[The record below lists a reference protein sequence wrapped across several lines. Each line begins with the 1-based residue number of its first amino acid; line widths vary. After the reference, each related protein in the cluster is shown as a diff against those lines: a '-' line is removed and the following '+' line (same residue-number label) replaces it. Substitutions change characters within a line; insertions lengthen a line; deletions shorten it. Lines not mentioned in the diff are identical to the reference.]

1 MKLRRN
7 ETVVVVRGKD
17 RGKQGRV
24 ITVDPKHARAVVE
37 GVNVI
42 KKHVRPSPT
51 VRQAGIVEIPGS
63 VDVGKLKLVCP
74 ACGKSA
80 RLGFRVIKF
89 DEGGESRRRK
99 IRVCKGG
106 EEELE

>member
-7 ETVVVVRGKD
+7 DDVVVVRGKD
-17 RGKQGRV
+17 RGKRGRV
-24 ITVDPKHARAVVE
+24 MSVDPKHSRIVVE

-63 VDVGKLKLVCP
+63 ISTAKVKIICP
-74 ACGKSA
+74 ACAKSS

-89 DEGGESRRRK
+89 DEGGETRRRK
-99 IRVCKGG
+99 VRVCKACD
-106 EEELE
+106 EELE

>member
-1 MKLRRN
+1 MKLKRN
-7 ETVVVVRGKD
+7 DTVVVVRGKD
-17 RGKQGRV
+17 RGKQGR
-24 ITVDPKHARAVVE
+24 IISVDSKHDRLIVE

-63 VDVGKLKLVCP
+63 IDAAKVKLVCP
-74 ACGKSA
+74 TCTKVS
-80 RLGFRVIKF
+80 RLGSRVIRF

-99 IRVCKGG
+99 VRVCKACDA
-106 EEELE
+106 EIE